1 MKINDIINEGYFVLP
16 TMDRERYTDLSKEGL
31 EGPFMTRSG
40 KVVYYDPKE
49 GKYYDRDSDMY
60 LSHEE
65 YEAYDSPQT
74 NVNEGPG
81 KQTIYSPN
89 EPLPNF
95 VDNDITR
102 PTDAT
107 ANRRRIAA
115 LQKQEEAIKA
125 RQLARQAEYNAKKNA
140 WLEKNPSKKEIS
152 GKLMSDEDFE
162 RDDRRY
168 AKHLRK
174 PEKEAAAKKAT
185 PAAKPTTSAKK
196 ASLLRKI
203 NGVIKS
209 SAKAAKNF
217 GTGGKILGILG
228 MLGSAG
234 LELLDPSIKESINKV
249 KQHILGE
256 SLGNR
261 VTINEVQYILKAVQ
275 GFTVTLGNME
285 DPRQETQLNLAD
297 KKIDMTGAQGI
308 TITDELSP
316 AERTNMLRRAKGA
329 VVDVQVSNMR

>member
-74 NVNEGPG
+74 NVNEAPYDLGQG
-81 KQTIYSPN
+81 
-89 EPLPNF
+89 
-95 VDNDITR
+95 
-102 PTDAT
+102 A
-107 ANRRRIAA
+107 RRIGSAGGSDYPDMDFKDPNA
-115 LQKQEEAIKA
+115 GLSPAELRDKGVHTGQEYGDGRRLHKKDSM
-125 RQLARQAEYNAKKNA
+125 QAVTK
-140 WLEKNPSKKEIS
+140 S
-152 GKLMSDEDFE
+152 GKAAS
-162 RDDRRY
+162 RRELDKRE
-168 AKHLRK
+168 ADKLVK
-174 PEKEAAAKKAT
+174 SLKAIETEKLNPAQKK
-185 PAAKPTTSAKK
+185 
-196 ASLLRKI
+196 SLLRKI

-256 SLGNR
+256 SLGNK

-297 KKIDMTGAQGI
+297 KKIDMSGAQGI

>member
-74 NVNEGPG
+74 NVNEAPYNLGPG
-81 KQTIYSPN
+81 S
-89 EPLPNF
+89 
-95 VDNDITR
+95 
-102 PTDAT
+102 
-107 ANRRRIAA
+107 RRIGSAA
-115 LQKQEEAIKA
+115 GSDYPDMDFKDPNAGLSPAELRDKGVHTGQEYGDG
-125 RQLARQAEYNAKKNA
+125 RRLHKKDSMSA
-140 WLEKNPSKKEIS
+140 VTKS
-152 GKLMSDEDFE
+152 GKAAS
-162 RDDRRY
+162 RRELD
-168 AKHLRK
+168 KRK
-174 PEKEAAAKKAT
+174 TDKLVKSLKDIDTEKLT
-185 PAAKPTTSAKK
+185 PAQKK
-196 ASLLRKI
+196 SLLRKI

-217 GTGGKILGILG
+217 GTRGRMFGILG

-249 KQHILGE
+249 KQHILSE